1 MSASFKDFKL
11 KPEILRALADIG
23 YDSPTPIQEQAIPEV
38 LKGHDIVAT
47 AQTGTG
53 KTAAYLIPI
62 IQTLKPAQKSDCEA
76 LVLAPTRELALQI
89 GKNFT
94 DFSKYSK
101 HRHTVAYGG
110 SSVRDGRE
118 SLRHAGQIVIATP
131 GRLLDYLQQGALSFK
146 NLKIVILDEADRMLD
161 MGFIPD
167 IRRIMRRTPKSRQTL
182 LFSATFPDPIAYLA
196 KEFLRNPARIA
207 IGVVAPAEGISQK
220 VYPCDPHKKLELLA
234 HILESHHWES
244 ALLFTRTKRHADAV
258 ARKLKKLNY
267 SVGLIHG
274 DRTQPQRFKALE
286 GFKKGRFKILVA
298 TNIAA
303 RGLDISG
310 ITHVVNIDIPDVPDD
325 YIHRI
330 GRTARYDAT
339 GDALTIV
346 SPEDYELLLGIEA
359 VLGYKVPREEIPEF
373 AVDIE
378 ALYNQ
383 TMGPAFEKKPPVYFG
398 YSPEVAP
405 EGAELSEADQTDSK
419 GPETSS
425 FGRSRSKS
433 TRKKR
438 L

>member
-1 MSASFKDFKL
+1 MPTSFKDFNL

-23 YDSPTPIQEQAIPEV
+23 FETPTPIQEQAIPEV

-53 KTAAYLIPI
+53 KTAAYLLPI
-62 IQTLKPAQKSDCEA
+62 LQKLKPAQKSDCEA

-89 GKNFT
+89 GKNLT
-94 DFSKYSK
+94 EFSKYSG
-101 HRHTVAYGG
+101 HQHTVAYGG

-118 SLRHAGQIVIATP
+118 SLRQAGQIVIATP

-167 IRRIMRRTPKSRQTL
+167 IRRIMRRTPKSRQTM

-196 KEFLRNPARIA
+196 REFLRNPKRIA
-207 IGVVAPAEGISQK
+207 IGAIAPAEGISQM

-234 HILESHHWES
+234 HILETHHWES

-274 DRTQPQRFKALE
+274 DRTQPQRLKALE

-310 ITHVVNIDIPDVPDD
+310 ITHVVNIDMPDVPDD

-359 VLGYKVPREEIPEF
+359 VLGYKVPRKEIPEF

-378 ALYNQ
+378 SLYNQ

-398 YSPEVAP
+398 YTPEAVP
-405 EGAELSEADQTDSK
+405 EGADRAEAGLTADES
-419 GPETSS
+419 PETPS
-425 FGRSRSKS
+425 FGRAKAKSK
-433 TRKKR
+433 RRKR